1 MKDLTPGKVYGNV
14 KTTRVL
20 ISGGNITI
28 ENILIFIENILYN
41 NAIEL
46 PSRIKDTNHVLDII
60 DK

>member
-1 MKDLTPGKVYGNV
+1 MYGNV

-20 ISGGNITI
+20 ISGSNITI
-28 ENILIFIENILYN
+28 ENILIFIENIIYN